1 MSDPNVSKMIA
12 RIKADNVQFIRL
24 QFNDILGIP
33 KNVAIP
39 VVQVEKALTGGIWI
53 DGSSIEGFAR
63 IDESDMILKPDWD
76 TYQILP
82 WRPSENRVARF
93 ICDV

>member
-1 MSDPNVSKMIA
+1 MSDAKVSEMIA
-12 RIKADNVQFIRL
+12 RIKADNVKFIRL

-39 VVQVEKALTGGIWI
+39 VVQVEKALTEGIWI

-63 IDESDMILKPDWD
+63 IDESDMILKPDID

-82 WRPSENRVARF
+82 
-93 ICDV
+93 